1 MTQKF
6 NIIFFSEVNSKFGM
20 PIFKMLYHDDRFNI
34 KTFVTTPEGK
44 LCSYYINE
52 DNPVDLEKYAES
64 NDTVSSA
71 LAKLKACAPGNAY
84 VQINDNV
91 FKVNSVS
98 WSQTSKTKLKL
109 KDGRLSFFLENAL

>member
-34 KTFVTTPEGK
+34 KAFVTTPEGK

-52 DNPVDLEKYAES
+52 DNPVDLERDCKIVCVRM
-64 NDTVSSA
+64 NDS
-71 LAKLKACAPGNAY
+71 LNL
-84 VQINDNV
+84 
-91 FKVNSVS
+91 
-98 WSQTSKTKLKL
+98 
-109 KDGRLSFFLENAL
+109 FL

>member
-1 MTQKF
+1 MTKRD
-6 NIIFFSEVNSKFGM
+6 
-20 PIFKMLYHDDRFNI
+20 YHSNPSQED
-34 KTFVTTPEGK
+34 KTIT
-44 LCSYYINE
+44 N
-52 DNPVDLEKYAES
+52 

-98 WSQTSKTKLKL
+98 WSQTSKSKVKI
-109 KDGRLSFFLENAL
+109 KKMVDFHSFWRIRYEYKN